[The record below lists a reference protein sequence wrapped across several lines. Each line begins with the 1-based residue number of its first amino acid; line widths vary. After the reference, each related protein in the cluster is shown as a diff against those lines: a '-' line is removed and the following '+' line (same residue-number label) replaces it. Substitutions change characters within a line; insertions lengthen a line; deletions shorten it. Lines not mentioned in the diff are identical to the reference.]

1 MEEVI
6 RLISP
11 AEVLE
16 LAFPSN
22 QYLPEDM
29 ILPAKIDTA
38 QYRFLKPAFGNFYA
52 CLVNEQ
58 YESFL
63 NRFVKPAL
71 AFYVR
76 YLIIDDLCA
85 STGTSGVLQTE
96 TDYAESASEKN
107 MEKVKRQAK
116 EDADTLLRQAL
127 DYLEDHAEQFPEYD
141 VEHEKDRKVCMK
153 GGFIF

>member
-1 MEEVI
+1 MEI
-6 RLISP
+6 MRLITP

-22 QYLPEDM
+22 QFLPEEM

-52 CLVNEQ
+52 SLVEEQ

-71 AFYVR
+71 AYYVR
-76 YLIIDDLCA
+76 YLVIDDLCA
-85 STGTSGVLQTE
+85 STGTSGVLQVE

-116 EDADTLLRQAL
+116 EDADILLKQAL
-127 DYLEDHAEQFPEYD
+127 DYVAAHADQFPEYD
-141 VEHEKDRKVCMK
+141 VEQEKSRKVCMK